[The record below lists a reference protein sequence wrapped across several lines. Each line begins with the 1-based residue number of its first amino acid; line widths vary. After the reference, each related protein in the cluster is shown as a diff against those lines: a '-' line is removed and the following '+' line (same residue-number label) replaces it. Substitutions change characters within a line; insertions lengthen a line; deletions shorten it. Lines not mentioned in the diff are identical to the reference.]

1 MAVAESAGVK
11 IGSQAQN
18 SAASVQSQDL
28 NGPVGDTPNGVKSP
42 TGDQHREISAKTS
55 VKADRPM
62 AGNRVGYRNGSN
74 GLSDMRELVEIL
86 SKLNP
91 MAEEFVPPS
100 IFYNHLGFN
109 VVNGGFGYPCNFVLQ
124 PDAPVANGYSNRRV
138 SISRNTFHSF
148 FVFFHANSLVHYPVI
163 FLQ

>member
-1 MAVAESAGVK
+1 MAVADSTGVK

-28 NGPVGDTPNGVKSP
+28 NGPVGGTPTGDKSP
-42 TGDQHREISAKTS
+42 TGDRHREISTKTS

-62 AGNRVGYRNGSN
+62 VGNRVGYRNGAN

-100 IFYNHLGFN
+100 VVYNHVGFN
-109 VVNGGFGYPCNFVLQ
+109 LVNGGFGYPINFVLQ
-124 PDAPVANGYSNRRV
+124 PDNPLANGYSGRRV
-138 SISRNTFHSF
+138 SISRNTFHFPFPFILLMLCSII
-148 FVFFHANSLVHYPVI
+148 P
-163 FLQ
+163 